1 MGRILRAM
9 ARDKC
14 TKQAIRDARRLKRS
28 GANDCDIAAFLG
40 VHPSTFSHWLNH
52 PRTENQRQLCQ
63 ALKRDETE
71 YKGALLT
78 IIAKSAQER
87 DWKAAAWLL
96 ERKYPDEYGRRD
108 RAPET
113 PQSADV
119 PAFYDSREEAERG

>member
-1 MGRILRAM
+1 M
-9 ARDKC
+9 AKDKC
-14 TKQAIRDARRLKRS
+14 TKQAISEARRLKRS

-40 VHPSTFSHWLNH
+40 VHPSTYSHWLNH

-63 ALKRDETE
+63 ALKRDEAE

-78 IIAKSAQER
+78 IIAKAARER

-96 ERKYPDEYGRRD
+96 ERKYPDEYARCE
-108 RAPET
+108 RAPRASER
-113 PQSADV
+113 ADV

>member
-1 MGRILRAM
+1 M

-40 VHPSTFSHWLNH
+40 VHP
-52 PRTENQRQLCQ
+52 RTDNQRQLCQ
-63 ALKRDETE
+63 ALKRDEAE

-96 ERKYPDEYGRRD
+96 ERKYPDEYGRRE
-108 RAPET
+108 RAPEA
-113 PQSADV
+113 PQRADV
-119 PAFYDSREEAERG
+119 PAFYFSREEAERG